1 MSAMTE
7 YAKNVFNDKALLRDK
22 LKIFLHTTDTAKIE
36 SYAQAC
42 EKFFASGGKQQL
54 GFSATWSWPAC
65 IATGFFFLYRK
76 DYLST
81 VIAFIVSL
89 LASALGWI
97 LCGICGKYFIA
108 KKFVS
113 LLNTE
118 DDSEL
123 QINGG
128 THGWVIPVA
137 IVVYI
142 LGTIAVIAAMPME

>member
-81 VIAFIVSL
+81 VIAFIVMPPRKRAGLDSL
-89 LASALGWI
+89 WNLREVFH
-97 LCGICGKYFIA
+97 CQKIC
-108 KKFVS
+108 VS
-113 LLNTE
+113 PE
-118 DDSEL
+118 
-123 QINGG
+123 
-128 THGWVIPVA
+128 
-137 IVVYI
+137 
-142 LGTIAVIAAMPME
+142 